1 MVEQANRQTSHNDT
15 KKKERKVFYRE
26 SNRISLIFFFFFFHP
41 FSFANWWWL
50 FSLLLPMT
58 LFEYFNL
65 RLYAFCVVEGEK
77 TFWKMKFS
85 LGKEMAKKRIIS
97 TWIECKVHTY
107 QANYLRMREKKNR
120 VLAFGNW
127 RTKASENMMRKQNE
141 NA

>member
-1 MVEQANRQTSHNDT
+1 
-15 KKKERKVFYRE
+15 
-26 SNRISLIFFFFFFHP
+26 
-41 FSFANWWWL
+41 
-50 FSLLLPMT
+50 
-58 LFEYFNL
+58 
-65 RLYAFCVVEGEK
+65 
-77 TFWKMKFS
+77 MKFS

-107 QANYLRMREKKNR
+107 QANYLRMREKNR